1 MHKLKLEVIKYEQKY
16 SFIDI
21 DKLQEEI
28 ASWKT
33 LYDEQLERSTVL
45 QIDLFEI
52 RERIMD
58 LTQKFD
64 KGLKKRDIGVNQW
77 KAGEDA
83 ENLCRLLTNHMTNPN
98 YFGRQPPEEQM
109 VDGILDDGLTKAHID
124 L

>member
-1 MHKLKLEVIKYEQKY
+1 MKLEVIKYEQKY

-28 ASWKT
+28 SSWKT
-33 LYDEQLERSTVL
+33 LYEEQVERTTLL
-45 QIDLFEI
+45 QMDLFEI
-52 RERIMD
+52 REKILD

-64 KGLKKRDIGVNQW
+64 KGSKPKEKGLQQW

-83 ENLCRLLTNHMTNPN
+83 ENLCGLLTNHMTNPN
-98 YFGRQPPEEQM
+98 YFGRRPPEEQM
-109 VDGILDDGLTKAHID
+109 ADGMLDDGITKAHLD